1 MSETLPAPKS
11 RKENILGV
19 AAGAPGS
26 QLPADGPKSREEQY
40 LFAIAEGGGGGGGTT
55 DYDKLNNKPQIN
67 GTTLSGNKTTAQL
80 GLAPGTLTGASDPTT
95 STAGTVGQFYLNTD
109 SGDLFICSE
118 ASGGTYVWLQVNG
131 GGGSIAVTGVEI
143 TQPASD
149 TDLYIGSSNIALEA
163 TISPAAATNKN
174 ITWSSSD
181 TSKIDIVYNAQT
193 TGFEAQAVANGAA
206 TITVTTEDG
215 SFTDTVTITA
225 KTHVTGVTVSPASA
239 SPILNSTQ
247 QLTATIAPA
256 DATDK
261 TGTWTSSDTTV
272 ATVDSNGLV
281 TAKAEGT
288 ATITF
293 TTTDGSF
300 TGTSTITPVD
310 QPTTWTAIQSAVQAG
325 KAADYWSVGD
335 EISVA
340 CPWTD
345 PSSNTQYSWVWVVA
359 DIGTTYKESAPDTAV
374 PCMTL
379 IAKYLTP
386 SNYMFDNT
394 EKVEATEATAV
405 DGVYYYGFDGSST
418 YTKLSLNTGDT
429 IPYGDY
435 TKVYKNSV
443 NMSSG
448 YDVQYGYNNWKYSN
462 IRQWLNSAGSAGNW
476 FTPSHVGDAAPNYSS
491 QAGFLSGFSA
501 EFQSVLTPTR
511 SGVAANTVT
520 DGGTTY
526 YTYDKM
532 FLPSGYE
539 VHTNTSLT
547 DEGPVFALYANAQNA
562 DRVKYRLDNQS
573 SASNWWLR
581 SPNRNVAY
589 DEYNVSYSGGSNSN
603 TASNNTRVAPACRI
617 C

>member
-40 LFAIAEGGGGGGGTT
+40 LFAIAQGGGGGGTT
-55 DYDKLNNKPQIN
+55 DYNNLENKPGIN
-67 GTTLSGNKTTAQL
+67 GTTLSGNKTAAQL
-80 GLAPGTLTGASDPTT
+80 GLAPGTLTGATDPTT
-95 STAGTVGQFYLNTD
+95 STVGTVGQFYLNTG

-118 ASGGTYVWLQVNG
+118 VSGGTYVWLQVNG

-149 TDLYIGSSNIALEA
+149 TDLYIGSANIPLEA

-247 QLTATIAPA
+247 QLTATIAPT

-261 TGTWTSSDTTV
+261 TGTWSSSDTTV
-272 ATVDSNGLV
+272 ATVDQTGLV
-281 TAKAEGT
+281 TAVAEGT

-293 TTTDGSF
+293 TTTDGSY

-310 QPTTWTAIQSAVQAG
+310 QPTTWTAIQSAVRAG

-335 EISVA
+335 EIQVA
-340 CPWTD
+340 CPWKD
-345 PSSNTQYSWVWVVA
+345 PGSGTEYSYVWVVA
-359 DIGTTYKESAPDTAV
+359 DLGTTYKESDPSTAV
-374 PCMTL
+374 PSMTL
-379 IAKYLTP
+379 IAKYATP
-386 SNYMFDNT
+386 NNYEFDAA
-394 EKVEATEATAV
+394 EKVVATEQTAV
-405 DGVYYYGFDGSST
+405 DGVYYYGYNGSA
-418 YTKLSLNTGDT
+418 YTKLSLSTGDT

-435 TKVYKNSV
+435 TTIYKNSV
-443 NMSSG
+443 NMASG
-448 YDVQYGYNNWKYSN
+448 YDVQYGYNNWELSN
-462 IRQWLNSAGSAGNW
+462 IRQWLNTAAAANSW
-476 FTPSHVGDAAPNYSS
+476 FAPTHVGDSAPSYAG
-491 QAGFLSGFSA
+491 QPGFLSGFSA
-501 EFQSVLTPTR
+501 EFQSILTPTR
-511 SGVAANTVT
+511 SGTASNTVT
-520 DGGTTY
+520 DGGATY

-532 FLPSGYE
+532 FLPSMYE
-539 VHTNTSLT
+539 VKLNTSLT
-547 DEGPVFALYANAQNA
+547 EEGPVFALYANAENA
-562 DRVKYRLDNQS
+562 DRIKYRLNSQS
-573 SASNWWLR
+573 SASYWWLR
-581 SPNRNVAY
+581 SANRSYA
-589 DEYNVSYSGGSNSN
+589 DTEYYVSTSGGYGNY
-603 TASNNTRVAPACRI
+603 TASSTNRVAPACRI

>member
-40 LFAIAEGGGGGGGTT
+40 LFAIAQGGGGGGTT
-55 DYDKLNNKPQIN
+55 DYNNLENKPGIN
-67 GTTLSGNKTTAQL
+67 GTTLSGNKTAAQL
-80 GLAPGTLTGASDPTT
+80 GLAPGTLTGATDPTT
-95 STAGTVGQFYLNTD
+95 STVGTVGQFYLNTD

-118 ASGGTYVWLQVNG
+118 VSGGTYVWLQVNG

-149 TDLYIGSSNIALEA
+149 TDLYIGSANIPLEA

-193 TGFEAQAVANGAA
+193 TGFEAQAVANGEA

-261 TGTWTSSDTTV
+261 TGTWTSSNTTV

-335 EISVA
+335 EIQVA
-340 CPWTD
+340 CPWKD
-345 PSSNTQYSWVWVVA
+345 PSSGTEYSYVWVVA
-359 DIGTTYKESAPDTAV
+359 DLGTTYKESDPSTAV
-374 PCMTL
+374 PSMTL
-379 IAKYLTP
+379 IAKYATP
-386 SNYMFDNT
+386 SNYPFDAA
-394 EKVEATEATAV
+394 EKEVASEQTAA

-418 YTKLSLNTGDT
+418 YTKLSLSTGDP

-435 TKVYKNSV
+435 TAVYKNSV
-443 NMSSG
+443 NMASG
-448 YDVQYGYNNWKYSN
+448 YDVQYGYNNWELSN
-462 IRQWLNSAGSAGNW
+462 LRQWLNTAAAANAW
-476 FTPSHVGDAAPNYSS
+476 FTPTHVGDSAPSYAN

-501 EFQSVLTPTR
+501 EFQSILTPTR
-511 SGVAANTVT
+511 SGVSANTVT
-520 DGGTTY
+520 DGGTNY

-539 VHTNTSLT
+539 VHTDTSLT
-547 DEGPVFALYANAQNA
+547 HEGPVFALYANAQNA
-562 DRVKYRLDNQS
+562 DRIKYRLNSQS
-573 SASNWWLR
+573 SASSWWLR
-581 SPNRNVAY
+581 SPFRGFATS
-589 DEYNVSYSGGSNSN
+589 EYLVYSSGSAGDGYSASNSF
-603 TASNNTRVAPACRI
+603 RVAPACRI